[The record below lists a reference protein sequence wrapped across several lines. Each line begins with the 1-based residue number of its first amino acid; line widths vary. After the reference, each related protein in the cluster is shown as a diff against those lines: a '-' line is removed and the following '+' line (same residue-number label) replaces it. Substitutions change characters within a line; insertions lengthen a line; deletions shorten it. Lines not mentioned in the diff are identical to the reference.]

1 MSIFNAKTSQ
11 NIIGAP
17 PQIQVV
23 SVSFSLQ
30 KLHIRLVTGSEISAS
45 LERFPRLSS
54 ATPKQRATFQI
65 DATGSGIHWPDIDED
80 ISASGLLGLPD

>member
-1 MSIFNAKTSQ
+1 MSTFKAKTGQ
-11 NIIGAP
+11 NIIGNP

-23 SVSFSLQ
+23 SVSFSPH
-30 KLHIRLVTGSEISAS
+30 KLHIQLVTGNEISAS

-54 ATPKQRATFQI
+54 ATPEQRANYQI